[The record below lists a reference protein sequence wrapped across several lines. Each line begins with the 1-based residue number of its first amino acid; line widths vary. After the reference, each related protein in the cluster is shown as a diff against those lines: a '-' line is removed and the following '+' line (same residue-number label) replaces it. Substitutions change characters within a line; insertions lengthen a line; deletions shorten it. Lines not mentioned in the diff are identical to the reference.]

1 MVSRTT
7 DSMHESE
14 AARMAFLRRRIAVV
28 REERMAAAAAVETLK
43 THAGLFAARGGIDI
57 FHLNHGEMPEFDSA
71 DPGDIVALQHTL
83 SGLSGE
89 VVTFQ
94 ADVREGGGSG
104 MVPKTLRVNGIVMSR
119 AEDGT
124 PDTIAGIRYEITDKL
139 TKIGELGERA
149 RQLRNLLD
157 NATVLFYRFD
167 LKHGSFRYS
176 NRSAQQFP
184 AFRERPEPGDPLE
197 KLTCDIHPD
206 DIGRVGQVIRT
217 AMTPPA
223 QAKSSVTIEYRRRN
237 DQGQYRWLNEKLTFL
252 PDESHTILSIIGS
265 AADITPLKEVQD
277 AIRESE
283 GRYRMM
289 IELSTDIIWIL
300 DLDFRLVY
308 ASPAC
313 VSMLGYTQEEMY
325 RLTPGSTL
333 TPESFKRLKAA
344 VREYLAREPA
354 HPGSVEPVRCELTFR
369 RKDGAL
375 VRGELVFTGYRDDS
389 GRLLGICGAT
399 RDITERKAVEE
410 EMKRTQRE
418 LERRIADRSEKLSY
432 INALLNTEMERRKQM
447 EFFMLHHPER
457 DRALIGRE
465 LNEGLC
471 QELVGMM
478 CLCEVVRENLQG
490 RDAVANEDITR
501 ILELLA
507 DAVRQARGM
516 AKGLNPLLADPRSLD
531 CSLGLLA
538 EKTSELFNVRCS
550 FSSSSAIGIDSP
562 DQALNLYRIA
572 QEAVHNAIRHGK
584 ARNIEITL
592 GGDGENVRL
601 TVADDGVGREGNP
614 ANPKGMGLKIMA
626 YRTQAMS
633 GTLRVVDRS
642 KGGVLIDCSVPKW
655 QPGK

>member
-1 MVSRTT
+1 
-7 DSMHESE
+7 MHEKE
-14 AARMAFLRRRIAVV
+14 VARLENLRRRIAVV
-28 REERMAAAAAVETLK
+28 RDESMAAAAVVETLK
-43 THAGLFAARGGIDI
+43 RHAGLLAERGGIDI
-57 FHLNHGEMPEFDSA
+57 FHVGRGEEPVFATANTGDASA
-71 DPGDIVALQHTL
+71 LRHAL
-83 SGLSGE
+83 SALSGE
-89 VVTFQ
+89 DSTFQ
-94 ADVREGGGSG
+94 ADIREGGGAS
-104 MVPKTLRVNGIVMSR
+104 MVPKTLRIDGVVTSR
-119 AEDGT
+119 AEDGA
-124 PDTIAGIRYEITDKL
+124 PDIAVGIRYEITGKL
-139 TKIGELGERA
+139 TKIGELGKRA
-149 RQLRNLLD
+149 RQFRELLD
-157 NATVLFYRFD
+157 NAAVLFYRFD

-184 AFRERPEPGDPLE
+184 AFRERPEPGDPLG

-206 DIGRVGQVIRT
+206 DIGRIAPLIRK
-217 AMTPPA
+217 AMNPPVA
-223 QAKSSVTIEYRRRN
+223 AKSSITIEYRRRN
-237 DQGQYRWLNEKLTFL
+237 DQGQYRWLYEKLTFL
-252 PDESHTILSIIGS
+252 SDETNTVSSIIGS
-265 AADITPLKEVQD
+265 AADITPLKDVQD

-283 GRYRMM
+283 RRYRMM

-308 ASPAC
+308 TSPAC
-313 VSMLGYTQEEMY
+313 FKMLGYTTEEMF
-325 RLTPGSTL
+325 RLAPGSTL
-333 TPESFKRLKAA
+333 APESFRQLRAA
-344 VREYLAREPA
+344 IREYLEREPA
-354 HPGSVEPVRCELTFR
+354 SHGFDDTVRCELTFR

-399 RDITERKAVEE
+399 RDITERKSVEE

-432 INALLNTEMERRKQM
+432 INTLLNIEMERRKQM
-447 EFFMLHHPER
+447 EHFMLHHPER

-490 RDAVANEDITR
+490 RDAVANEDIAS
-501 ILELLA
+501 ILDLLA

-538 EKTSELFNVRCS
+538 EKTSELFNVRCR
-550 FSSSSAIGIDSP
+550 FSSSSEIGIGNP

-584 ARNIEITL
+584 ARNIEIEL
-592 GGDGENVRL
+592 GGDDEYVRL
-601 TVADDGVGREGNP
+601 SVADDGIGRGGTP
-614 ANPKGMGLKIMA
+614 VNPKGMGLKIMA
-626 YRTQAMS
+626 YRMQAMS
-633 GTLRVVDRS
+633 GTLRVIDRAE
-642 KGGVLIDCSVPKW
+642 GGVLIDCSAPRR
-655 QPGK
+655 QPAR